1 VRRRTTEALATGLA
15 ISLVVGSL
23 ALAPGSSTAQGS
35 PVDDGETTA
44 SAAAVVTH
52 EPDAAPSGPT
62 EDTAAPPSP
71 EAAPPTPPSSTDGAR
86 LFLTVSPPTGVSLQ
100 SDHVGLTVRGT
111 PQCNVSNCRLL
122 VSTSS
127 QPLSSPGSEVPSGT
141 STWPSWWA
149 EGTTRTLYVHSWG
162 NGWGWTKTNWNTS
175 YTVTRPVT
183 TPLTAR
189 VASTDHVGRSAVITG
204 VATRGARVEIG
215 SRYTTASTTTGAWSM
230 TVSGLAVGANTLT
243 VVQKIGT
250 TTIGSSVRVTV
261 TIDPQ
266 VVPGLVRQVDAT
278 PQTLLRGGD
287 TAVTVAVEFTER
299 TQSAPGTVT
308 LTAPAGTTF
317 APGQDTLE
325 AEYRAG
331 SATTW
336 QDAPASA
343 SWDLVSGRR
352 SADGSTYSYT
362 FPGTGSAL
370 DAGGDLRW
378 APRVST
384 PLDAPVGTP
393 ALGFT
398 MTGALNAKLYDVTGT
413 VDTPIAAAALTAEV
427 VSVDAQGRVAA
438 VRGTATPGATV
449 AVGDDTTTVA
459 ESDGTWS
466 TTVEGLGLGDNE
478 LVVTQT
484 VGGVPVRP

>member
-1 VRRRTTEALATGLA
+1 VRRRTTEALAVGLA
-15 ISLVVGSL
+15 MTMVVGGL
-23 ALAPGSSTAQGS
+23 ALAPR
-35 PVDDGETTA
+35 P
-44 SAAAVVTH
+44 SAAQAAPTGTSEPGATAEPVQPD
-52 EPDAAPSGPT
+52 EPDTAPDGPP
-62 EDTAAPPSP
+62 EDAVPSSP
-71 EAAPPTPPSSTDGAR
+71 EAAPPTTPSSVDGSR

-100 SDHVGLTVRGT
+100 SDHLGLTVRGT

-149 EGTTRTLYVHSWG
+149 QGASHTLYVHSWG

-189 VASTDHVGRSAVITG
+189 VASTDHAGRSAVVTG
-204 VATRGARVEIG
+204 TATRGARVEIG
-215 SRYTTASTTTGAWSM
+215 SRYTTANATTGAWTL
-230 TVSGLAVGANTLT
+230 TVTGLAVGANPLT

-250 TTIGSSVRVTV
+250 TVIGTSVRVTV

-278 PQTLLRGGD
+278 PQALLRGGD
-287 TAVTVAVEFTER
+287 TAVAVTVEFTER
-299 TQSAPGTVT
+299 TQSAPGAVT
-308 LTAPAGTTF
+308 FSAPAGTTF
-317 APGQDTLE
+317 AAGQDTLS
-325 AEYRAG
+325 AQYRA
-331 SATTW
+331 SASSTW
-336 QDAPASA
+336 EDAPAAA
-343 SWDLVSGRR
+343 SWGLVSGSR
-352 SADGSTYSYT
+352 SADGSTYSFT

-370 DAGGDLRW
+370 AAGGALRW

-384 PLDAPVGTP
+384 PLDAPVGEP
-393 ALGFT
+393 SLGFT
-398 MTGALNAKLYDVTGT
+398 MTGAMNSKLYDVAGS
-413 VDTPIAAAALTAEV
+413 VSTPIVAATLTAEV
-427 VSVDAQGRVAA
+427 VSVDAQGRVAV

-449 AVGDDTTTVA
+449 AVGENGTAVA

-466 TTVEGLGLGDNE
+466 TEVEGLQLGENE
-478 LVVTQT
+478 LAVTQT
-484 VGGVPVRP
+484 VGGVPVTP